1 MDPALSPEIE
11 AVRDMVQRFMETEV
25 LPVMDGYEKRGEFPR
40 ELVRKAGEAGLYGAV
55 FPESVGGSNMGY
67 LAATV
72 IQEET
77 VRLDVRFASC
87 NNQQGSTCP
96 SCIYFGGTP
105 EQIKKYVPNLI
116 AGKTIGMMSLTES
129 GGGSDAEGNMKTFA
143 KRDGDVYRIN
153 GQKMWA
159 SMANQTDVGVLFAKT
174 DRNAGAKGVTAFIV
188 QPKKYPGWKAEPI
201 DCLGLSKSMRTNV
214 VFLDDFVVPVEDR
227 LGEEGEGFK
236 IIMRTLQPGRLGVA
250 GKALGVA
257 RACFEDSVRYANERI
272 LRGQPIGRFQ
282 MIQSEIA
289 EMAVAIEASRAI
301 VYKAAQMM
309 DDSLPSNRIAAIAK
323 YHASQTAKLC
333 ADKAM
338 QIFGGY
344 GLATE
349 YRVSRYRC
357 YADMF
362 FTGEGSANVQK
373 IMIAEDA
380 LGYKIADRHH
390 GKTGLRDIRKDDV
403 AKEMDTSE
411 ANTTEVDSAGIE

>member
-1 MDPALSPEIE
+1 MSSVTSEDIDTI
-11 AVRDMVQRFMETEV
+11 RDMVNHFMEVEIK
-25 LPVMDGYEKRGEFPR
+25 PVMDGYEKRREFPR
-40 ELVRKAGEAGLYGAV
+40 ELVGKAAAAGLYGAV
-55 FPESVGGSNMGY
+55 FPESVGGTNMGY
-67 LAATV
+67 LAAAV
-72 IQEET
+72 IQEEM
-77 VRLDVRFASC
+77 VRNDVRFSSC

-96 SCIYFGGTP
+96 SGIYFGGTP
-105 EQIKKYVPNLI
+105 EQIQKYVPNLI

-129 GGGSDAEGNMKTFA
+129 GGGSDAAGNMKTFA
-143 KRDGDVYRIN
+143 KRDGDVYRLN

-159 SMANQTDVGVLFAKT
+159 SIANECDVGILFAKT
-174 DRNAGAKGVTAFIV
+174 DRDAGANGVTAFIV
-188 QPKKYPGWKAEPI
+188 QPKKFPGWNAQPI

-227 LGEEGEGFK
+227 LGEEGQGFK
-236 IIMRTLQPGRLGVA
+236 IIMRTLQPGRVGVA
-250 GKALGVA
+250 AKALGVA
-257 RACFEDSVRYANERI
+257 RRCFEEAVRYANERE

-289 EMAVAIEASRAI
+289 EMACAIEASRAL

-309 DDSLPSNRIAAIAK
+309 DDSQPSNRIAAIAK
-323 YHASQTAKLC
+323 YHASQTAKMC

-344 GLATE
+344 GLAEE
-349 YRVSRYRC
+349 YPISYYRA

-380 LGYKIADRHH
+380 LGYKLADRHH
-390 GKTGLRDIRKDDV
+390 GKTGLRDIRKHDV
-403 AKEMDTSE
+403 ADELKNKS
-411 ANTTEVDSAGIE
+411 